1 MLSTLHFRAPR
12 NDTLHVEE
20 ASLSSASFFPPNNFY
35 SISSSI
41 YAHISI
47 FLSLSPSFLHRLVET
62 RWTRRI
68 GEGRNGASQ
77 GLMVAGMMPS
87 SSPLS
92 FLFAPTLSFHARSS
106 TFVGPRRRHRL
117 SVLENEELIPGLNH
131 RTEKGGWKGKKGTN
145 LPSLLFF
152 FFFPLPSFLW
162 HEGRFSGRENTFELR
177 IWIRKKRNG
186 GNLPCESMSNIY
198 V

>member
-77 GLMVAGMMPS
+77 GLMVAGMMILLSSLPS
-87 SSPLS
+87 L
-92 FLFAPTLSFHARSS
+92 RSNPQFPR
-106 TFVGPRRRHRL
+106 TELDVRWTRRRHRL

-152 FFFPLPSFLW
+152 FFPLPSFLW

-186 GNLPCESMSNIY
+186 GNLSCESMSNIY

>member
-35 SISSSI
+35 SLSSSI

-47 FLSLSPSFLHRLVET
+47 SLSLLPFFFHRLVET

-92 FLFAPTLSFHARSS
+92 LLFSPTPSFHARSS
-106 TFVGPRRRHRL
+106 TRWTPSTTPFVGARERRANSGIEPSNGKRRMK
-117 SVLENEELIPGLNH
+117 G
-131 RTEKGGWKGKKGTN
+131 EKRDEFTF
-145 LPSLLFF
+145 PSFF
-152 FFFPLPSFLW
+152 FFSLFL
-162 HEGRFSGRENTFELR
+162 RFSDTKDDFPDERIRSSYVFGFERRETEEIFR
-177 IWIRKKRNG
+177 V
-186 GNLPCESMSNIY
+186 NL
-198 V
+198 

>member
-20 ASLSSASFFPPNNFY
+20 ASLSNASFFPPNNFY
-35 SISSSI
+35 SLSSSI

-47 FLSLSPSFLHRLVET
+47 FLSLSLLPFSIAWSK

-77 GLMVAGMMPS
+77 GLMVAGMMILLS
-87 SSPLS
+87 S
-92 FLFAPTLSFHARSS
+92 
-106 TFVGPRRRHRL
+106 
-117 SVLENEELIPGLNH
+117 
-131 RTEKGGWKGKKGTN
+131 
-145 LPSLLFF
+145 LPSLRSNPQFPRTELDVRWTPSTTPFVGARERRANSGIEPSNGKRRMKGEKRDEFTFPSLFF
-152 FFFPLPSFLW
+152 FPSSFVSLT
-162 HEGRFSGRENTFELR
+162 RRTIFRTREYVRVTYLDSKEEKR
-177 IWIRKKRNG
+177 RK
-186 GNLPCESMSNIY
+186 SF

>member
-77 GLMVAGMMPS
+77 GLMVTGMMPS

-92 FLFAPTLSFHARSS
+92 LLFAPTLSFHAQSS
-106 TFVGPRRRHRL
+106 TSVGPRRRHRL
-117 SVLENEELIPGLNH
+117 SVLENEELIPGLNQNE
-131 RTEKGGWKGKKGTN
+131 RKKEDERGKKGRIY
-145 LPSLLFF
+145 LPFF
-152 FFFPLPSFLW
+152 FFFSLFL
-162 HEGRFSGRENTFELR
+162 RFSDTKDDFPDERIRSSYVFGFERRETEEIFR
-177 IWIRKKRNG
+177 V
-186 GNLPCESMSNIY
+186 NL
-198 V
+198 

>member
-47 FLSLSPSFLHRLVET
+47 FLSLSLLPFSIAWSK

-92 FLFAPTLSFHARSS
+92 LLFAPTLSFHARSS
-106 TFVGPRRRHRL
+106 TSVGLRRRHRL

-131 RTEKGGWKGKKGTN
+131 RTEKGG
-145 LPSLLFF
+145 
-152 FFFPLPSFLW
+152 
-162 HEGRFSGRENTFELR
+162 
-177 IWIRKKRNG
+177 
-186 GNLPCESMSNIY
+186 
-198 V
+198 

>member
-62 RWTRRI
+62 VDEENRRGKERRIAGVNGCRDDAVLLSSLLSLRSNPQFPRTELDVRWT
-68 GEGRNGASQ
+68 
-77 GLMVAGMMPS
+77 PS
-87 SSPLS
+87 TTP
-92 FLFAPTLSFHARSS
+92 
-106 TFVGPRRRHRL
+106 FVGARERRANSGIEPSNGKRRMK
-117 SVLENEELIPGLNH
+117 G
-131 RTEKGGWKGKKGTN
+131 EKRDEFTF
-145 LPSLLFF
+145 PSLFF
-152 FFFPLPSFLW
+152 FPSSFVSLT
-162 HEGRFSGRENTFELR
+162 RRTIFRTREYVRVTYLDSKEEKR
-177 IWIRKKRNG
+177 RK
-186 GNLPCESMSNIY
+186 SF

>member
-20 ASLSSASFFPPNNFY
+20 ASLSNASFFPPNNFY
-35 SISSSI
+35 SLSSSI

-47 FLSLSPSFLHRLVET
+47 FLSLSLLPFSIAWSK

-92 FLFAPTLSFHARSS
+92 LLFAPTLSFHARSS
-106 TFVGPRRRHRL
+106 TSVGPRRRHRL

-131 RTEKGGWKGKKGTN
+131 RTEKGG
-145 LPSLLFF
+145 
-152 FFFPLPSFLW
+152 
-162 HEGRFSGRENTFELR
+162 
-177 IWIRKKRNG
+177 
-186 GNLPCESMSNIY
+186 
-198 V
+198 

>member
-47 FLSLSPSFLHRLVET
+47 FLSLSLLPFSIAWSK

-77 GLMVAGMMPS
+77 GLMVAGMMILLSSLPS
-87 SSPLS
+87 L
-92 FLFAPTLSFHARSS
+92 RSNPQFPR
-106 TFVGPRRRHRL
+106 TELDVRWTRRRHRL

-131 RTEKGGWKGKKGTN
+131 RTEKGG
-145 LPSLLFF
+145 
-152 FFFPLPSFLW
+152 
-162 HEGRFSGRENTFELR
+162 
-177 IWIRKKRNG
+177 
-186 GNLPCESMSNIY
+186 
-198 V
+198 